1 MKKVMASAL
10 FFLLLWHGIA
20 VLTDS
25 FFLPT
30 PLEVVEAGI
39 KMVGKISSASI
50 ATLGRIMVAFT
61 VAASLGIPIGLIL
74 GKAERIYRNIEP
86 CIDFLR
92 SIPAT
97 ALFPLFMII
106 FGIGDLSKMIVAGFG
121 AALIIIFNTA
131 AGVMN
136 SGKTRAAAA
145 KIHGASQ
152 WQIFREVT
160 FWESLPQTFVG
171 LRIAISLT
179 VAIIIVTE
187 MFIGTNVGIGRM
199 IIDAQVVFNIPGM
212 FALLFV
218 AGIIGYLCNYVLLRI
233 EKRVVHWTAK

>member
-1 MKKVMASAL
+1 MKYTIGGIII
-10 FFLLLWHGIA
+10 FLLVWHGIA
-20 VLTDS
+20 VISNS

-30 PLEVVEAGI
+30 PQETIEAGI
-39 KMVGKISSASI
+39 KMIDKIKSAST
-50 ATLGRIMVAFT
+50 ATIGRIVIAFG
-61 VAASLGIPIGLIL
+61 AAAAIGIPTGLLL
-74 GKAERIYRNIEP
+74 GKAEKVYRNIEP

-106 FGIGDLSKMIVAGFG
+106 FGIGDLSKIIVAGFG
-121 AALIIIFNTA
+121 AVLIIIFNTA
-131 AGVMN
+131 SGVMN
-136 SGKTRAAAA
+136 SGKARVAAA
-145 KIHGASQ
+145 KIHGASI

-179 VAIIIVTE
+179 VAIVIVTE
-187 MFIGTNVGIGRM
+187 MFIGTNVGVGRM

-212 FALLFV
+212 FA
-218 AGIIGYLCNYVLLRI
+218 
-233 EKRVVHWTAK
+233 

>member
-1 MKKVMASAL
+1 MKSIIGSIIV
-10 FFLLLWHGIA
+10 FLLLWYGIA
-20 VLTDS
+20 VITNS

-30 PLEVVEAGI
+30 PLEIVEAGA
-39 KMVGKISSASI
+39 KMIGKISSASTVTI
-50 ATLGRIMVAFT
+50 GRIVIAFA
-61 VAASLGIPIGLIL
+61 VAAVLGIPIGLLL
-74 GKAERIYRNIEP
+74 GKAEKVYRNVEP

-106 FGIGDLSKMIVAGFG
+106 FGIGDLSKIIVAGFG
-121 AALIIIFNTA
+121 AALIITFNTA

-136 SGKTRAAAA
+136 SGKTRVAAA
-145 KIHGASQ
+145 KIYGASK

-187 MFIGTNVGIGRM
+187 MFIGTNVGVGRM

-218 AGIIGYLCNYVLLRI
+218 AGMIGYLCNYVILRI
-233 EKRVVHWTAK
+233 EKRIVHWTAK